1 MILRANPA
9 IVEWHEPHAHS
20 FAPLDDGRLVNDVDS
35 IFSDFAAQASPESRQ
50 LRISA
55 NRFSFQHDCPWKRLR
70 GHLGRGYLRRAPGT
84 IRLGA
89 IQGSERKFMRYGY
102 FDDENNEY
110 VIERPDTPASWV
122 NYLGTDEYC
131 AIVSNNASGYG
142 FHKSPK
148 TGRMLR
154 FRFNSVPT
162 DRPGRYFYLRDAED
176 GDIWSVTWQPVAKPF
191 RTPGEPIKD
200 GEADYQCAHAPGT
213 SRFTCS
219 YKGIDAELRAFVPPG
234 ESAEVWSLTLKNG
247 GKARELD
254 LFGYVEW
261 CFWHIQQDAMNFQ
274 YILYTC
280 RMGEVD
286 GMIDYSLRLWPLE
299 EPKAYFAS
307 TEKVE
312 SFDTDREAFLGNY
325 RHEGAA
331 VAVERGR
338 CSNSLAVGG
347 TPCGAL
353 HHRVKL
359 AAGET
364 KTITFIAGVGDAATD
379 GRRMRDHYAKEGAVE
394 ESLKAVA
401 DYWAE
406 RRGQFS
412 MKTPDAALNSMGNI
426 WNQVQCHTTF
436 NWSRS
441 ASFNEA
447 GGRDGLGF
455 RDSCQDVLGVLHAI
469 PEQVKAKLSDLLR
482 AQHSFG
488 AAMHHVQPLTWSQG
502 EHNITP
508 PHFSDDHLWL
518 LLAVPAYVR
527 ETGDSAF
534 LHESIEYADKG
545 CGSVFEHLRQAVEYS
560 WTELG
565 PHGLCKGLSADWND
579 CLNLKGD
586 GETIFS
592 TFLLLR
598 GIREFLELAANV
610 KGLPDGATE
619 DVARFETYREQ
630 LLTAI
635 AAHGWDGEWFLRGY
649 VDSGK
654 KLGSKE
660 STGSKIFLNA
670 QSWAVLSDAAP
681 KKQLT
686 QAMDSVHSHLATEH
700 GAVLNAPS
708 FTEHDAEVGAI
719 TTFPGGLKEN
729 GGIFCHANTWP
740 VVAEA
745 MLGRGDKAY
754 ELFRA
759 FLPAAKNEGAEL
771 YSMEPYAYAQFITG
785 KDHPYQ
791 FGRARNS
798 WLTGTATWAFV
809 ALSQYILGIRAG
821 YHGLIV
827 DPSVPSSWQGFSVT
841 RTFRG
846 AVYEIECEGAGRVQ
860 EVTVDGVSCP
870 LPAEGPMELPLAPAG
885 AKVQVRVVCELVS
898 AQVAE

>member
-1 MILRANPA
+1 
-9 IVEWHEPHAHS
+9 
-20 FAPLDDGRLVNDVDS
+20 
-35 IFSDFAAQASPESRQ
+35 
-50 LRISA
+50 
-55 NRFSFQHDCPWKRLR
+55 
-70 GHLGRGYLRRAPGT
+70 
-84 IRLGA
+84 
-89 IQGSERKFMRYGY
+89 MRYGY
-102 FDDENNEY
+102 FNDQNNEY

-162 DRPGRYFYLRDAED
+162 DRPGRYFYLRDPKD
-176 GDIWSVTWQPVAKPF
+176 GDIWSVTWQPVAKSF
-191 RTPGEPIKD
+191 RTPGEPIKE
-200 GEADYQCAHAPGT
+200 GEADYLCAHSPGV
-213 SRFTCS
+213 SRFTCT
-219 YKGIDAELRAFVPPG
+219 YKGIVAELTAFVPPG
-234 ESAEVWSLTLKNG
+234 ESAEVWSLSLENQG
-247 GKARELD
+247 DDERELD

-280 RMGEVD
+280 RMGVED

-307 TEKVE
+307 TEETV

-325 RHEGAA
+325 RHEGEP
-331 VAVERGR
+331 VAVQDGK
-338 CSNSLAVGG
+338 CTGSIAIGG

-353 HHRVKL
+353 HNRVTL
-359 AAGET
+359 APREK
-364 KTITFIAGVGDAATD
+364 KTITFIAGVGDAKSEGKRLREHFRAPGSIESALAEVKTYWD
-379 GRRMRDHYAKEGAVE
+379 QRRAHFTME
-394 ESLKAVA
+394 
-401 DYWAE
+401 
-406 RRGQFS
+406 
-412 MKTPDAALNSMGNI
+412 TPDPALNSMGNI

-469 PEQVKAKLSDLLR
+469 PEQVKTKLSDLLR

-488 AAMHHVQPLTWSQG
+488 AAMHHVQPLTWEQG
-502 EHNITP
+502 EHNIAEL
-508 PHFSDDHLWL
+508 HFSDDHLWL

-527 ETGDSAF
+527 ETGDTEF
-534 LHESIEYADKG
+534 LKESIQFADKG
-545 CGSVFEHLRQAVEYS
+545 EGTVLEHLKQALEFS
-560 WTELG
+560 WSQLG
-565 PHGLCKGLSADWND
+565 PHGLCMGLAADWND
-579 CLNLKGD
+579 CLNLKGR

-592 TFLLLR
+592 TFLFLR
-598 GIREFLELAANV
+598 AIREYLELAECVPGVTDEA
-610 KGLPDGATE
+610 
-619 DVARFETYREQ
+619 VARFGEFRDTVLGSIEE
-630 LLTAI
+630 
-635 AAHGWDGEWFLRGY
+635 HGWDGEWFLRGY

-654 KLGSKE
+654 KIGSHE
-660 STGSKIFLNA
+660 SDGSKIFLNA
-670 QSWAVLSDAAP
+670 QSWAVLSGAADDER
-681 KKQLT
+681 LT
-686 QAMDSVHSHLATEH
+686 QAMDSVHEHLATEH

-708 FTEHDAEVGAI
+708 YVHHDAEVGAI

-745 MLGRGDKAY
+745 MLGRGDRAY

-759 FLPAAKNEGAEL
+759 FLPAAKNESAEV

-785 KDHPYQ
+785 KDHPYK

-821 YHGLIV
+821 YDGLII
-827 DPSVPSSWQGFSVT
+827 DPATPSDWSGFRVT
-841 RTFRG
+841 RNYRG
-846 AVYEIECEGAGRVQ
+846 ASYDIQVEGSGSVQ
-860 EVTVDGVSCP
+860 QVSVDGQ
-870 LPAEGPMELPLAPAG
+870 PLALSSGGKVIVPAAPSG
-885 AKVQVRVVCELVS
+885 ATVKVCVTCELDS